1 MANAATGRLV
11 SAEASEQGHPSR
23 WLILAVLAAVAFMA
37 QLDLFIVNVA
47 LPTIGRSYG
56 GASLTGLSWVLNAY
70 AIIFAALLVP
80 AGRLADHF
88 GRRGFLL
95 VGVAVFTLASA
106 GCAAAPTLGVLIA
119 ARAVQAV
126 GAALIVPT
134 SLGLLYPAFPKR
146 QHAMVVGIWAGV
158 AAVAG
163 TSGPPVGGLLVGVD
177 WRWIFLI
184 NVPVGIVT
192 LIAGYRVLPEVRAV
206 AGSRLPD
213 WVSAVLLLAA
223 VTLLVLG
230 TVQGP
235 AWGWGSAKTIAL
247 LAVAAVAITLTVA
260 RTVRHPHAL
269 IERDLFSSRPF
280 TGASVALFA
289 YFVGFAIFLLSVVLF
304 LQGEWHYSAVKAGL
318 AIAPGPGTA
327 AVFAVN
333 AGRISARF
341 GRVLPAMAGAL
352 FMVVA
357 AGYWMLAT
365 GAAPDYAVGFLPGL
379 FAGGISAGLVQAPL
393 FAAAGTLPPDRATTG
408 SAVLQMAR
416 QIGSAVGVAVV
427 VVIVGTGATRTV
439 TAFHHVWAAEAVAG
453 LVACLV
459 IAGTAS
465 RSLGSEHVRA
475 ARFLAEFVRTA
486 GFGTEHVGAAGF
498 RADLVGAAG
507 LGTDLVG
514 VARLGTENAVGL
526 RLGDGIVRHVTL
538 LRVLAR
544 RQFRTYTGAAPQ
556 ATVHWLPPV
565 PQSPRTCPATG
576 MRAASLPRLRRLA
589 AFRMI
594 TGEARVFLEV

>member
-1 MANAATGRLV
+1 VHDRVQEPHLTTADPRCYEKLLT
-11 SAEASEQGHPSR
+11 
-23 WLILAVLAAVAFMA
+23 
-37 QLDLFIVNVA
+37 DLFIVNVA

-70 AIIFAALLVP
+70 AIVFAALLVP

-95 VGVAVFTLASA
+95 AGVLVFTLASA
-106 GCAAAPTLGVLIA
+106 ACAAAPALGVLIA

-134 SLGLLYPAFPKR
+134 SLGLLYPAFPQR
-146 QHAMVVGIWAGV
+146 QHGMVVGLWAGV

-163 TSGPPVGGLLVGVD
+163 TSGPPVGGLLVGID

-206 AGSRLPD
+206 PGSRLPD

-235 AWGWGSAKTIAL
+235 AWGWSSAKTIAL
-247 LAVAAVAITLTVA
+247 LAVAVLAIALTVA
-260 RTVRHPHAL
+260 RTLRHPHAL
-269 IERDLFSSRPF
+269 IERDLFASRPF

-289 YFVGFAIFLLSVVLF
+289 YFVGFSIFLLSVVLF
-304 LQGEWHYSAVKAGL
+304 LQGEWHYSAVRAGL

-327 AVFAVN
+327 AVFAVS

-341 GRVLPAMAGAL
+341 GRVRPALAGTGCMAI
-352 FMVVA
+352 A
-357 AGYWMLAT
+357 AGFWMLAT
-365 GAAPDYAVGFLPGL
+365 RTTPDYAGDFLPGL
-379 FAGGISAGLVQAPL
+379 LFGGISAGLVQAPL

-416 QIGSAVGVAVV
+416 QIGSAAGVAVV
-427 VVIVGTGATRTV
+427 VVIVGTGATPPV

-453 LVACLV
+453 LVACL
-459 IAGTAS
+459 I
-465 RSLGSEHVRA
+465 
-475 ARFLAEFVRTA
+475 
-486 GFGTEHVGAAGF
+486 
-498 RADLVGAAG
+498 
-507 LGTDLVG
+507 VG
-514 VARLGTENAVGL
+514 VTAT
-526 RLGDGIVRHVTL
+526 
-538 LRVLAR
+538 
-544 RQFRTYTGAAPQ
+544 TGA
-556 ATVHWLPPV
+556 
-565 PQSPRTCPATG
+565 RATG
-576 MRAASLPRLRRLA
+576 RAS
-589 AFRMI
+589 
-594 TGEARVFLEV
+594 